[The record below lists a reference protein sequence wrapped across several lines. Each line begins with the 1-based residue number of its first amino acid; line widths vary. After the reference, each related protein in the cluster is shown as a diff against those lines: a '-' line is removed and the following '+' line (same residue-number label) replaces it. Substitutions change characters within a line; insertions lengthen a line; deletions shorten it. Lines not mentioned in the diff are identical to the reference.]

1 MRLQLAL
8 ARRAVAGA
16 AVATALVMAA
26 AAIAPVWADDQIDLT
41 TTWYLERR
49 RGPEGGLSVVH
60 PQLDVQLDAGDS
72 VTVGAGYTADVVS
85 GATASVFSVDAVASA
100 TPFEDVR
107 HEAHAS
113 LAIKGSRSGLSVGA
127 GAAAERD
134 YTSIN
139 VVVAGNV
146 DLPGKNTNL
155 ALSYTHHFDHVCDR
169 DNGMA
174 GALERRALTG
184 LQPCERSS
192 LILVDDTPGETV
204 WREVEID
211 TAEATLTQ
219 NLSPTL
225 AVQAGAYGQIL
236 RGFQSN
242 PYRRVAV
249 SGVEPQES
257 VPDVRGRLAL
267 FLQAN
272 KYLTGLHSAVHGA
285 VRGYSDT
292 WGVNSLALEMGYSQ
306 YFGDSL
312 LFRLRG
318 RVYQQTEAS
327 FFKDAFFY
335 DTEGPA
341 GAYFTGDRELA
352 PIRNVLGGARLS
364 YIGVGQD
371 GESVWGLFD
380 EVRFELKGDVLLL
393 DELPA
398 NPEED
403 NPAGIGG
410 QFLSSGQLID
420 AFVLQLALHTAF

>member
-1 MRLQLAL
+1 MRLQLTRRAAL
-8 ARRAVAGA
+8 AVGA
-16 AVATALVMAA
+16 LMTASPIVPAA
-26 AAIAPVWADDQIDLT
+26 RADDKIDLT

-60 PQLDVQLDAGDS
+60 PQLDIQLDAGDS
-72 VTVGAGYTADVVS
+72 VTVGLGYSADVVS
-85 GATASVFSVDAVASA
+85 GATASVFSVDAVTSA
-100 TPFEDVR
+100 TPFDDVR

-113 LAIKGSRSGLSVGA
+113 LGIRGSRSRLVVTGGA
-127 GAAAERD
+127 GVERD

-139 VVVAGNV
+139 VGVAGDV

-155 ALSYTHHFDHVCDR
+155 GLSYAHNFDDVCDR

-174 GALERRALTG
+174 GALDRRALTG
-184 LQPCERSS
+184 LQACDKSS
-192 LILVDDTPGETV
+192 VLLTEDRPGETV
-204 WREVEID
+204 WRGVEID
-211 TAEATLTQ
+211 TAQATLTQ

-225 AVQAGAYGQIL
+225 VVQGGLYGQVL

-242 PYRRVAV
+242 PYRRVRV
-249 SGVEPQES
+249 SGVEPQET
-257 VPDVRGRLAL
+257 VPEVRGRLAL
-267 FLQAN
+267 FAQAN
-272 KYLTGLHSAVHGA
+272 KYLTGLHSAVHGSA
-285 VRGYSDT
+285 RGYSDT

-312 LFRLRG
+312 LVRMRG

-352 PIRNVLGGARLS
+352 PIRNVLGGAKLS
-364 YIGVGQD
+364 YIGVGEE
-371 GESVWGLFD
+371 GRSVWGLFD
-380 EVRFELKGDVLLL
+380 EIRFELKGDVLLL
-393 DELPA
+393 EELPA
-398 NPEED
+398 NPEDE
-403 NPAGIGG
+403 NPDGIDG

-420 AFVLQLALHTAF
+420 AFILQLALHTSF